1 MKDPLF
7 SHTFLLIVFSRQLWL
22 TKNKG
27 DAREYGVEEAGP
39 DRVILIDP
47 HR

>member
-1 MKDPLF
+1 M
-7 SHTFLLIVFSRQLWL
+7 SNVYLLIVFNRQRWPM
-22 TKNKG
+22 KNKG

-39 DRVILIDP
+39 DRVVLIEP